1 MPKRWRV
8 FIIDPEKADRLILA
22 NCPLET
28 NMANIIQER
37 NEKMRSELFGLL
49 CEYEKDRNW
58 ERFLDSILIE
68 LLDIEEERKTATYYK
83 LYSKLSSLRYLSYK
97 YFRATVFDCMNL
109 VTKI

>member
-1 MPKRWRV
+1 MTEEMRN
-8 FIIDPEKADRLILA
+8 EY
-22 NCPLET
+22 
-28 NMANIIQER
+28 
-37 NEKMRSELFGLL
+37 NEKMRSQLFGLL

-68 LLDIEEERKTATYYK
+68 LLNIDEERKTPDYYK

-97 YFRATVFDCMNL
+97 YFRATIFDCMNL